1 MAESATANGTAE
13 SFSRMTEA
21 FFNTDLRRVAALY
34 LDFIENMTKQILDCQ
49 ETATGWAKETPL
61 EPFIEFQTSITR
73 KLAETSISAVRSF
86 YQLQPAS

>member
-1 MAESATANGTAE
+1 MAESATANGTAD

-34 LDFIENMTKQILDCQ
+34 LDFIENLTRQILDCQ
-49 ETATGWAKETPL
+49 ETATGWATETPL

-86 YQLQPAS
+86 CQLQPAS